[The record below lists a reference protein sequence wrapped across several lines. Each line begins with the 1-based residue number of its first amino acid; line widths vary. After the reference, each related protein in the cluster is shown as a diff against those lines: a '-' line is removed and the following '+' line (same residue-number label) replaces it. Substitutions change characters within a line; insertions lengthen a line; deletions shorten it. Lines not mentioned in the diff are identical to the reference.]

1 MVRPVFRA
9 RRQIAFR
16 PLHGFDFDGRRG
28 RPLAGAG
35 EARTRAGH
43 GMIRSIK
50 LDRYMLELMARP
62 VMGCILVTLV
72 AQLLE
77 RVLKIINQLVENGAH
92 VGFVVQLT
100 INIMPYYLGLSL
112 PASFFVAIF
121 IIVARLGDGNEI
133 DAMMASGVSISRLAQ
148 PFVYLGLVFT
158 VLSLLLFGFLQPYGR
173 YAYEAVM
180 NAAINAGWNAQLQPE
195 VFVDPGQGFTVTAD
209 RVSMNGRDLQGVFIR
224 RLKADGGEQIIT
236 AKTGVLNVSSDGKLV
251 QLRASSGLELD
262 QPKGQSGRVVHFKD
276 VSIAEPVGGDQALQ
290 ARGGNPGELTVLEL
304 GHELRSKTS
313 VLNKNAVAAELY
325 GRLAHSLSVPFLPLL
340 AIPLGMASKRGR
352 RAPGLII
359 AGVVLIGFHHA
370 IQMAQS
376 LAATGQVA
384 PGPAIGGISLVFI
397 AICLWL
403 FLSSLKRPGDT
414 PITRAV
420 AAIGDA
426 VVWARELFAQE
437 PAGATS

>member
-1 MVRPVFRA
+1 
-9 RRQIAFR
+9 
-16 PLHGFDFDGRRG
+16 
-28 RPLAGAG
+28 
-35 EARTRAGH
+35 
-43 GMIRSIK
+43 MIRSIK
-50 LDRYMLELMARP
+50 MDRYMLELMARP
-62 VMGCILVTLV
+62 MLGCIVVTLI

-77 RVLKIINQLVENGAH
+77 RVLRIINQLVENGAH

-100 INIMPYYLGLSL
+100 INIAPYYLGLSL

-133 DAMMASGVSISRLAQ
+133 DALLASGVSISRLAQ
-148 PFVYLGLVFT
+148 PFIYLGLVFT

-195 VFVDPGQGFTVTAD
+195 VFVDPGQGFTITAD

-224 RLKADGGEQIIT
+224 HLRSDGGEQITT
-236 AKTGVLNVSSDGKLV
+236 AKAGTLNVGANGKIV
-251 QLRASSGLELD
+251 ELRANGGMELD
-262 QPKGQSGRVVHFKD
+262 QPKGHPGRVVRFKD
-276 VSIAEPVGGDQALQ
+276 VSAAEPVGGDLVLK
-290 ARGGNPGELTVLEL
+290 ARGGNPAELTLFEL
-304 GHELRSKTS
+304 AHELKSKSS
-313 VLNKNAVAAELY
+313 VLDKKAVAAELY
-325 GRLAHSLSVPFLPLL
+325 GRLARSLSVPFLPLL

-352 RAPGLII
+352 RAPGLIL

-370 IQMAQS
+370 VSLAQS
-376 LAATGQVA
+376 LAATGQVEPA
-384 PGPAIGGISLVFI
+384 PAIGGLEVVFV

-420 AAIGDA
+420 AAIGEL
-426 VVWARELFAQE
+426 VHWARELFAHE